1 MHSSSSILSNK
12 KGSEAYHNFINSL
25 SSSVTKTEYSKW
37 FGYYIQYLNKQRDD
51 EDYDMLLQESPKLI
65 QSRIIDTRQHQLLLM
80 TRSCRTSHTT
90 WHFLYELHCSCCGSR
105 LAFAFQLQNLHLMQS
120 PPILALP
127 CFPD

>member
-65 QSRIIDTRQHQLLLM
+65 QSRIIDFIVYMKDTKKLTPATIKSYVAAIRHFYDIRRLSY
-80 TRSCRTSHTT
+80 RSSKK
-90 WHFLYELHCSCCGSR
+90 
-105 LAFAFQLQNLHLMQS
+105 S
-120 PPILALP
+120 PFVVLSAKKLN
-127 CFPD
+127 

>member
-65 QSRIIDTRQHQLLLM
+65 QSRIIDTRQHQLLL
-80 TRSCRTSHTT
+80 TAT
-90 WHFLYELHCSCCGSR
+90 L
-105 LAFAFQLQNLHLMQS
+105 
-120 PPILALP
+120 
-127 CFPD
+127 